1 MGDHLGLL
9 GLGTAAKMLGCKGL
23 PETFPRA
30 QPGSPLV
37 IGSMIHYMLLLN
49 VEDIS
54 EGNASLSEL
63 SHTLNIYSGNIDVS
77 FVLSSKGTL
86 VCNSSS
92 SVLVLNRTSPSLLHT
107 FVVDTPLNF
116 PLPFNI
122 PVILSYTNTSR
133 VNAFERLLVIGI
145 FGVPLYFYEHNGY
158 GAITVMIINFHYS
171 Y

>member
-1 MGDHLGLL
+1 
-9 GLGTAAKMLGCKGL
+9 
-23 PETFPRA
+23 
-30 QPGSPLV
+30 
-37 IGSMIHYMLLLN
+37 MLLLN

-107 FVVDTPLNF
+107 FVVDTLLNF

-133 VNAFERLLVIGI
+133 VNAFGRLLV
-145 FGVPLYFYEHNGY
+145 FLNPAAE
-158 GAITVMIINFHYS
+158 VMLSMLFK
-171 Y
+171 